1 MKRLL
6 FAPNKPPR
14 KIPAQEKGDLCLA
27 LPMPDM
33 QLPSNP
39 DKFYLA
45 TIAEKGKNK
54 VIFFDDGSETV
65 HDVMQTI
72 PTSAEDREMA
82 RQRYSTALTEAK
94 RLAVAD
100 SEEVR
105 AGPPH
110 TLAYRRAIGSLFT
123 PAYASRRLRA
133 PAGQQ
138 GNRSSESDDGRH
150 IGRR

>member
-14 KIPAQEKGDLCLA
+14 KMPAQEKGDLCLA

-82 RQRYSTALTEAK
+82 RQRPTESWARARRTARRVWA
-94 RLAVAD
+94 RH
-100 SEEVR
+100 R
-105 AGPPH
+105 H
-110 TLAYRRAIGSLFT
+110 RRAAT
-123 PAYASRRLRA
+123 
-133 PAGQQ
+133 
-138 GNRSSESDDGRH
+138 
-150 IGRR
+150 